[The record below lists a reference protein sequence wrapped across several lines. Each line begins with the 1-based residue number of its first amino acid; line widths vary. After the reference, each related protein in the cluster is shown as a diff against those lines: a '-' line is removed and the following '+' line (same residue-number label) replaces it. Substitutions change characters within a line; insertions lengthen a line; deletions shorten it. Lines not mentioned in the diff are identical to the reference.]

1 MSVSDLPLQLF
12 SHITPVVEP
21 VHEDTGA
28 GMTMRQDERER
39 TSDAG
44 LGAPLG
50 SGYLEDDR
58 RQVDREHRDPVVEEV
73 AVRESLSKPSHTPA
87 LGAGQATYAP
97 PQAEHVPVPEIRIE
111 EPESEDDATDVFDP
125 NAAHNISTTRT
136 NEEVFELIQD
146 GIEYARE
153 CALNGQN
160 PLTCRRF
167 EIPLAVSLSEV
178 IQTLRDAARERLVD
192 LIWSMPHRECY
203 EVGFRPPPVYGY
215 PYATIADP
223 HWWVGKSEAH
233 IKAGPM
239 ADKKDIREAE
249 GVVRR
254 REERRVAAG
263 SKSRR
268 ASQIEDKLAEG
279 LRRQTEGLPMCDSD
293 SDSDGED

>member
-1 MSVSDLPLQLF
+1 MS
-12 SHITPVVEP
+12 
-21 VHEDTGA
+21 
-28 GMTMRQDERER
+28 MRQDERER

-50 SGYLEDDR
+50 SGYLDDDR
-58 RQVDREHRDPVVEEV
+58 RQVDREHRDPGVEEV
-73 AVRESLSKPSHTPA
+73 AVPESLSKPSHIPA
-87 LGAGQATYAP
+87 LGAGQATYAQ
-97 PQAEHVPVPEIRIE
+97 PQAEHVLPQIRLE
-111 EPESEDDATDVFDP
+111 PPESEDEDDATDAFDA

-178 IQTLRDAARERLVD
+178 IQTLRDAASERLVH
-192 LIWSMPHRECY
+192 LIWSTPHRECY
-203 EVGFRPPPVYGY
+203 EEGFRPPPVYGY
-215 PYATIADP
+215 PYAAIADP
-223 HWWVGKSEAH
+223 HWWVGRTAAH
-233 IKAGPM
+233 VKAGPM
-239 ADKKDIREAE
+239 ADEKDIREAE

-254 REERRVAAG
+254 RDERRVAAG

-293 SDSDGED
+293 SDGED